1 MSQHL
6 QYFVH
11 FSAIILVIAV
21 VTVGLKIDDGKQF
34 LREFWKALGGLL
46 AGYAA
51 VAVVIFFLAWSLG
64 KLF

>member
-1 MSQHL
+1 MSQQFL
-6 QYFVH
+6 YFMH

-21 VTVGLKIDDGKQF
+21 VTVGLKIDDGRQF

-51 VAVVIFFLAWSLG
+51 LAVVIFFVAWSIG